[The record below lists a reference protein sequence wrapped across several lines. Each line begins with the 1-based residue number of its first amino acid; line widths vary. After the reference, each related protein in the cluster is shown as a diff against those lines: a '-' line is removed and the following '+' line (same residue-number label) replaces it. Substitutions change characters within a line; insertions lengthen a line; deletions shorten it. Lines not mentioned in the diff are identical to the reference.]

1 MTKEAS
7 PKTANGKRGV
17 YSEGMN
23 NNLNKVARMGE
34 DFVVALSLGHFVST
48 EGVALLEDV
57 LLCLE
62 VAAKICDSY
71 HAYQATTDTGAM
83 TNNGTKTKAKCDMYA
98 MAIKGELTEIKTILD
113 NAKPTKSKK

>member
-1 MTKEAS
+1 MDKAN
-7 PKTANGKRGV
+7 PKTAQGKRGV

-34 DFVVALSLGHFVST
+34 DFVVALGYGHFVSV

-57 LLCLE
+57 VKCLE
-62 VAAKICDSY
+62 AAAAICVSY
-71 HAYQATTDTGAM
+71 NTYQATTDTGAM
-83 TNNGTKTKAKCDMYA
+83 TNNGTKTKAKCDMYVL
-98 MAIKGELTEIKTILD
+98 AINGALNDIKVILD